1 MTDFS
6 TPRQRW
12 QTPRWASFGIS
23 VMDRYLAAELLA
35 PFLFGVGAF
44 TSIGVSVDSLFELIR
59 RVTESGLPFSLAVEI
74 FLLKMPEF
82 VVLAFPMSTLLATL
96 MTFGRLS
103 SDSELVAMRG
113 CGVSIY
119 RIVAPAIVLSFIVTG
134 MTFAFNELITPAA
147 SYRAAITLERAL
159 NEERPP
165 FQEENILYQ
174 EFRDSQEGGEELSRL
189 FYARRFDGAEMKGLT
204 ILDLSQD
211 GLNQIV
217 SAKSATWDLSQ
228 NAWNFED
235 GTIYVVSPDGS
246 FRNIVTFENQTL
258 QLPRTPLDLAERGRD
273 YGEMNI
279 AQSQDLLRLL
289 ENSGAE
295 EQKIRKLKVRIQQ
308 KYALP
313 FVCAVMGTVGAA
325 LGIRSSRNS
334 GRATSFGVSVVIIFA
349 YYLFAYI
356 TNAMG
361 ITGAVSP
368 FMSAWIPNIFGLVV
382 GVLLLMRASR

>member
-6 TPRQRW
+6 NLRQPW
-12 QTPRWASFGIS
+12 QTPRWASLGVS
-23 VMDRYLAAELLA
+23 VMDRYLATELLA

-44 TSIGVSVDSLFELIR
+44 TSIGVSVDSLFDLIR

-113 CGVSIY
+113 CGVSVY
-119 RIVAPAIVLSFIVTG
+119 RIVAPAIVLSFFVTG

-147 SYRAAITLERAL
+147 NYRAAITLERAL

-174 EFRDSQEGGEELSRL
+174 EFRDSQGGGEELSRL
-189 FYARRFDGAEMKGLT
+189 FYARRFDGRQMQGLT

-217 SAKSATWDLSQ
+217 SAKSATWDLGQ
-228 NAWNFED
+228 NAWSFKD

-279 AQSQDLLRLL
+279 AQSQDMLRLL

-325 LGIRSSRNS
+325 LGIRSGRNS

-349 YYLFAYI
+349 YYLFSYI

-361 ITGAVSP
+361 ITGFVSP
-368 FMSAWIPNIFGLVV
+368 FMAAWIPNIFGLIV